1 MVCGLE
7 GPFHILV
14 VVVDPVAGI
23 PMSAGGAGLGQKE
36 GAKRLFQRHNSLH
49 QHRASQKHNTACER

>member
-14 VVVDPVAGI
+14 VEVVPAPGI
-23 PMSAGGAGLGQKE
+23 PMSAGEVGLGQKE
-36 GAKRLFQRHNSLH
+36 GAERLFQRHNSLH